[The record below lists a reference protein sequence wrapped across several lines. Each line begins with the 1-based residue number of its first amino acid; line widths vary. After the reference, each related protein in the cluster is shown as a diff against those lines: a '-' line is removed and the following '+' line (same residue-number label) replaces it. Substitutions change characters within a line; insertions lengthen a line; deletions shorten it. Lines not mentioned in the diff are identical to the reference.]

1 MNKRKSVYISRNYKG
16 VSAGNDARTDTEALL
31 DDFGYRN
38 IGLKQSFSQ
47 SKVTDFIRN
56 LAGTIKGIIVMPVDG
71 ILFIQ
76 YPTKKYY
83 VLLCKIAHLKHTKVI
98 SLIHDLGSFRRKKI
112 SVGQEIDRLNNSDYI
127 IATNQKM
134 KDWLITNNV
143 KVEIN
148 SLGIWHFLSEEER
161 KPEFRSGDNYPYTIC
176 YAGALNRRKNAFLYE
191 FIPSPRNFVLNIYGD
206 RFDIADTDNFHC
218 RGYIDSDTFILTNN
232 DDFGLVWDGDSMDE
246 CSGNFGA
253 YLRYNTPHKVS
264 FYLKSHLPV
273 IIWKHAA
280 LAPFIEE
287 NRIGITIDSLTEINS
302 ILSSMT
308 PGYYNEMKRNVIEVS
323 KKLQSGFYLK
333 QAIDKFNI

>member
-16 VSAGNDARTDTEALL
+16 VSAGNDARTDTENLL
-31 DDFGYRN
+31 GKFGYRN
-38 IGLKQSFSQ
+38 IALKQSFSQ

-56 LAGTIKGIIVMPVDG
+56 LVGTIKGLILIPTNG

-83 VLLCKIAHLKHTKVI
+83 VLLCRVAHLKNTRVI
-98 SLIHDLGSFRRKKI
+98 SLIHDLGSFRRKRI
-112 SVGQEIDRLNNSDYI
+112 SIEQEIGRLNHSDFI

-134 KDWLITNNV
+134 ADWLTAHNI
-143 KVEIN
+143 KAEIN
-148 SLGIWHFLSEEER
+148 SLGVWHFLSKEER
-161 KPEFRSGDNYPYTIC
+161 KPEFRSEDNYSYRIC
-176 YAGALNRRKNAFLYE
+176 YAGALNRRKNVFLYE
-191 FIPSPRNFVLNIYGD
+191 FISSPRNFVLNIYGD

-246 CSGNFGA
+246 CSGSFGA

-308 PGYYNEMKRNVIEVS
+308 PGYYNEMKRNVIEMS

>member
-31 DDFGYRN
+31 DKFGYRN

-56 LAGTIKGIIVMPVDG
+56 LVGTIKGLILIPTNG

-83 VLLCKIAHLKHTKVI
+83 VLLCRVAHLKNTRVI
-98 SLIHDLGSFRRKKI
+98 SLIHDLGSFRRKRI
-112 SVGQEIDRLNNSDYI
+112 SIEQEIGRLNHSDFI

-134 KDWLITNNV
+134 ADWLTAHNI
-143 KVEIN
+143 KAEIN
-148 SLGIWHFLSEEER
+148 SLGVWHFLSKEER
-161 KPEFRSGDNYPYTIC
+161 KPEFRLDNNNPYSIC

-191 FIPSPRNFVLNIYGD
+191 FISSPRNFVLNIYGD
-206 RFDIADTDNFHC
+206 RFDIADTNDFHC

-246 CSGNFGA
+246 CSGSFGA
-253 YLRYNTPHKVS
+253 YLEYNTPHKIS
-264 FYLKSHLPV
+264 FYIKSHLPV

-280 LAPFIEE
+280 LAPMIEE

-302 ILSSMT
+302 ILSFIT
-308 PGYYNEMKRNVIEVS
+308 PGYYNEMKRNVIEMS

-333 QAIDKFNI
+333 EAIDKFNI